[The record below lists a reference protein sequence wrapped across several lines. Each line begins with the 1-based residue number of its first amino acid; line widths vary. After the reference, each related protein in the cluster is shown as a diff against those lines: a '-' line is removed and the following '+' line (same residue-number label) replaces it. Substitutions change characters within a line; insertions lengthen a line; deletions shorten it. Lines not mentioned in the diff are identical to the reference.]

1 MQERKNS
8 KNYVRLGKS
17 VAGGKDGIRLESNSE
32 NSISVR
38 KEIYE
43 ACLTNSSTG
52 RNGVPQVI
60 VVPRIGRYHLKARG
74 RERGIRSACEMY
86 LGYEPGKR
94 SEYRSGFRVKSRG
107 RAYGS
112 SRSMRRG

>member
-52 RNGVPQVI
+52 RNG
-60 VVPRIGRYHLKARG
+60 
-74 RERGIRSACEMY
+74 
-86 LGYEPGKR
+86 
-94 SEYRSGFRVKSRG
+94 GFRVKSRG

>member
-60 VVPRIGRYHLKARG
+60 VVSENREIPSKGAG
-74 RERGIRSACEMY
+74 RERGIRSACEV
-86 LGYEPGKR
+86 
-94 SEYRSGFRVKSRG
+94 SRV
-107 RAYGS
+107 
-112 SRSMRRG
+112 